1 MTVVREGE
9 WAYGK
14 NNQGFA
20 CFAGW
25 LEFQRS
31 EGKGQ
36 RAWQRAQTAKNA
48 RKNGDRR
55 PSGFSPLLFACT
67 PALRFFCAW
76 ILDLVSWVVKE
87 RRTPGTAE
95 ARRGARRMAGRH
107 SGPRHTC
114 CALCTVHCGLWRE
127 REKSN
132 EKAPCRLQR
141 TAQSLLLS
149 PFVMPFAFE
158 KKKGHTNTNRY
169 KQNKK
174 RRWGL
179 GLGCPLRTDPPSAN
193 HKSSA
198 AKMRKFS
205 ASRDRRRSS
214 SVCSP

>member
-1 MTVVREGE
+1 MVRII
-9 WAYGK
+9 K
-14 NNQGFA
+14 VLRVLL
-20 CFAGW
+20 AGW
-25 LEFQRS
+25 SFR
-31 EGKGQ
+31 GQ
-36 RAWQRAQTAKNA
+36 RAKGT
-48 RKNGDRR
+48 NGKRG
-55 PSGFSPLLFACT
+55 PSAVGVFAFACT
-67 PALRFFCAW
+67 PALHFFCAW

-87 RRTPGTAE
+87 RRTPPLATRA
-95 ARRGARRMAGRH
+95 A
-107 SGPRHTC
+107 
-114 CALCTVHCGLWRE
+114 HCGLWRE

-132 EKAPCRLQR
+132 EKAPYRLQR